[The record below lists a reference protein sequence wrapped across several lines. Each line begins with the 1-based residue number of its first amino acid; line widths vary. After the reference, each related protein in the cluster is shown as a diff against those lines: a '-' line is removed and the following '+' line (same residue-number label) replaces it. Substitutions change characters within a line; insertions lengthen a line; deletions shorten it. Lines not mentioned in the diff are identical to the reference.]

1 MKKIILKIGL
11 ISLIMFLFTGLTVFA
26 LDETITVG
34 AESPQGVIF
43 TLVAGDYVA
52 EISGGAVSLF
62 LPIHPQYEWLY
73 GLAIGTDTKGG
84 QDIANIGTLYYE
96 PIPKVFTQA
105 QAEKQALLAKA
116 QKETGTSLRFTL
128 KENKQVRFWV
138 SDFDYSDNSGSLRV
152 RICSIK

>member
-1 MKKIILKIGL
+1 
-11 ISLIMFLFTGLTVFA
+11 MFLFTGLTVFA

-34 AESPQGVIF
+34 AESPQGVVF
-43 TLVAGDYVA
+43 VLSAGDYIA

-84 QDIANIGTLYYE
+84 QDIASIGTLYYE
-96 PIPKVFTQA
+96 PIPKAFTQV
-105 QAEKQALLAKA
+105 QAEKQALLAKGR
-116 QKETGTSLRFTL
+116 QETGTSLKFTL
-128 KENKQVRFWV
+128 KKNKQVRFWV

-152 RICSIK
+152 RIYSIK